1 MYKKHLLKEWSSGH
15 LASYGW
21 YLDCPANNIPKSKL
35 GLMETFED
43 AYLDK
48 ATSIDFSFKG
58 GKKSKNVKK
67 LMKTKD

>member
-1 MYKKHLLKEWSSGH
+1 
-15 LASYGW
+15 
-21 YLDCPANNIPKSKL
+21 
-35 GLMETFED
+35 METFED